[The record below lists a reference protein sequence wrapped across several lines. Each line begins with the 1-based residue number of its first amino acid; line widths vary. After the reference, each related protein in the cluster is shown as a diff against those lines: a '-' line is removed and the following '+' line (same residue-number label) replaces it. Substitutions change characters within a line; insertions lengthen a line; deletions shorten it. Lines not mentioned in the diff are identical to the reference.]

1 MTATSN
7 GKSHNDVSPTIPSS
21 IPKMKNYMI
30 AGAVAL
36 SLGYYSLVFALEGS
50 PHLTPAAK
58 HCLSA
63 QEQDQTCT
71 RADLF
76 AFQIVPGLAMVWVA
90 AVGFWTW
97 HVTRRVHSALPDT
110 PEGRLFGYLPES
122 EQLAAASFTF
132 QVWDFF
138 ISLTIPEHRGP
149 IMLAHHVLAA
159 SVSYFSLEYQ
169 YLHYYG
175 IFYLGLSEVSSIF
188 LVMMN
193 LAQHFPPPPASPF
206 HQFVEFV
213 CGPLF
218 VVTFFYYRVVLW
230 WQVNVKLWKDAMYV
244 LQNGIAEKL
253 RPQKS
258 FVLYLFL
265 AMNVPLSVLQLYWF
279 GLIVGE
285 SAKVISSLV
294 SALLNQ

>member
-1 MTATSN
+1 MTMAATSN

-63 QEQDQTCT
+63 QEHDQTCT

-149 IMLAHHVLAA
+149 M
-159 SVSYFSLEYQ
+159 
-169 YLHYYG
+169 
-175 IFYLGLSEVSSIF
+175 
-188 LVMMN
+188 
-193 LAQHFPPPPASPF
+193 
-206 HQFVEFV
+206 
-213 CGPLF
+213 
-218 VVTFFYYRVVLW
+218 
-230 WQVNVKLWKDAMYV
+230 
-244 LQNGIAEKL
+244 
-253 RPQKS
+253 
-258 FVLYLFL
+258 
-265 AMNVPLSVLQLYWF
+265 
-279 GLIVGE
+279 
-285 SAKVISSLV
+285 
-294 SALLNQ
+294 